1 MIHEEGSCTLT
12 ALVFCEAWLY
22 EELRFTL
29 RSMEQAYLD
38 SYGTETGTITFH
50 LGGFTVDHEF

>member
-1 MIHEEGSCTLT
+1 MHTLT

-50 LGGFTVDHEF
+50 LCGFTVDHEF